1 MAEKLDPKQTVD
13 FKELLVSEMVQSEAL
28 INVLERK
35 GILTKKE
42 LLEEIDRVNA
52 RLVRAES

>member
-1 MAEKLDPKQTVD
+1 MAEKLDPKETVD

-42 LLEEIDRVNA
+42 LLEEIERVNA
-52 RLVRAES
+52 RLVRAET

>member
-1 MAEKLDPKQTVD
+1 MAEKLDQKETAD

-42 LLEEIDRVNA
+42 LLEEIQRVNA
-52 RLVRAES
+52 RLIRAES